1 MGCSTSIARQDVHE
15 DAHIAHSLGVMSIDD
30 SDPDLSDCKEKNLNL
45 DSGSD
50 QTTPTAIAGAASTA
64 NPELGCHN
72 DAHNCEPQASA
83 ELGHQDAVHTGER
96 QAHDRHIRAF
106 NVYLKAVYH
115 APETFVE
122 LVDARRKASF
132 GT

>member
-64 NPELGCHN
+64 
-72 DAHNCEPQASA
+72 SA

>member
-15 DAHIAHSLGVMSIDD
+15 DAHIAHSLGVMSIAD
-30 SDPDLSDCKEKNLNL
+30 SDPDLSDCKE
-45 DSGSD
+45 
-50 QTTPTAIAGAASTA
+50 
-64 NPELGCHN
+64 
-72 DAHNCEPQASA
+72 ASA
-83 ELGHQDAVHTGER
+83 KLGHQDDVHTGER